1 MRMQFRAD
9 QGKGPGTPAHS
20 VHVVEV
26 VTIFAFWLAFVSV
39 CPSWADSG
47 TSHPTDPQ
55 AELAYHLQ
63 HFGDAFGYARHVVH
77 RGDSVSELPRAERPL
92 NVHYRW
98 SVWKGDQTLDDFLAR
113 TGTTGFLVLKDGK
126 IVSER
131 YFMGANEKSLFMS
144 ESVAKSFTST
154 LVGLALAD
162 GKIQSVD
169 RPVTDYVP
177 ELKDSG
183 FEGVSIEDL
192 LEMSSGINF
201 TEEYTNPSS
210 SVNVLW
216 HNTIEGN
223 SKANDFAKSLESA
236 QPPGRVF
243 VYQSINTQ
251 VLGWLVRRVTGE
263 SLADYL
269 SQKIWQP
276 LGMERDAT
284 WVTDRGP
291 DAMEAAYCCLNV
303 TLRDFARFGL
313 LFMNKGKW
321 NGRQVVPEQW
331 VVQATTPH
339 GRQVQPGNLL
349 SGFPL
354 GYGYQWWTSP
364 GNDHA
369 FSAIGLYQQFIYVS
383 PADGVVIVK
392 TSAPVADYTKPN
404 FASSTSETFAVFEAI
419 CQALRGP

>member
-1 MRMQFRAD
+1 M
-9 QGKGPGTPAHS
+9 GTPAHS
-20 VHVVEV
+20 VRLVEV
-26 VTIFAFWLAFVSV
+26 ATIFAFWLAFVSV

-55 AELAYHLQ
+55 ADLAYHLQ

-98 SVWKGDQTLDDFLAR
+98 GVWRGDQTLDDFLAR

-201 TEEYTNPSS
+201 TEEYTDPS
-210 SVNVLW
+210 
-216 HNTIEGN
+216 
-223 SKANDFAKSLESA
+223 
-236 QPPGRVF
+236 
-243 VYQSINTQ
+243 
-251 VLGWLVRRVTGE
+251 
-263 SLADYL
+263 
-269 SQKIWQP
+269 
-276 LGMERDAT
+276 
-284 WVTDRGP
+284 
-291 DAMEAAYCCLNV
+291 
-303 TLRDFARFGL
+303 
-313 LFMNKGKW
+313 
-321 NGRQVVPEQW
+321 
-331 VVQATTPH
+331 
-339 GRQVQPGNLL
+339 
-349 SGFPL
+349 
-354 GYGYQWWTSP
+354 
-364 GNDHA
+364 
-369 FSAIGLYQQFIYVS
+369 
-383 PADGVVIVK
+383 
-392 TSAPVADYTKPN
+392 
-404 FASSTSETFAVFEAI
+404 
-419 CQALRGP
+419 